1 MHDRFSPRALLLI
14 ALVLPI
20 AGCTN
25 SLVDSLAVTPT
36 SQSLSVGQTV
46 QLTATGTT
54 GHGSN
59 HPSTTQ
65 DVTATA
71 TWNSSSP
78 AVASVNSTGLVTALT
93 AGTTTITASMSGYTG
108 TIAASATITV
118 TGSSGTGGA
127 SGTVTSLA
135 ILPASQSVAVP
146 NETTQFL
153 AIGTTST
160 GATVNLTNQV
170 AWSTSS
176 TQIAT
181 IGGATGLATALTQG
195 TVTVIALYSSGG
207 STIAGTGSFT
217 VSNGST
223 EKYTSVTLA
232 PTSESVS
239 VSNPLS
245 ASGQTGQFIAL
256 ATSGT
261 TGLEV
266 DVTNSPQTTWSSSVP
281 SVASVTSGLSSGNG
295 VVTGAA
301 AGSTTI
307 TAEVKNP
314 NGSIVSANGTVTAT
328 LTAPPE
334 PLLSLTIIPSA
345 ITVGNLQDTGNF
357 LAIGTF
363 SSSPYVEDLT
373 NTVTWLSS
381 APQIFPVSSNNNSAN
396 PGAPGGIV
404 TAYGNGSAT
413 IIAEATY
420 PTTGLQGLVQ
430 TATATF
436 NCPLVEPSTDP
447 TTGAVTPGS
456 CYPGSQASGLLVTLT
471 IYNEGLNTANWL
483 VTAPSATNTPNVIHC
498 GPGWAKNGNTGGSVC
513 TATYPLGTTVTLTAP
528 AQSGVAFGGWSYN
541 CTTISPNPSTA
552 AGPNSCT
559 ITLGNAPNGT
569 DNSNV
574 TIGAIFN

>member
-1 MHDRFSPRALLLI
+1 M
-14 ALVLPI
+14 
-20 AGCTN
+20 
-25 SLVDSLAVTPT
+25 
-36 SQSLSVGQTV
+36 
-46 QLTATGTT
+46 
-54 GHGSN
+54 
-59 HPSTTQ
+59 
-65 DVTATA
+65 
-71 TWNSSSP
+71 
-78 AVASVNSTGLVTALT
+78 
-93 AGTTTITASMSGYTG
+93 
-108 TIAASATITV
+108 
-118 TGSSGTGGA
+118 
-127 SGTVTSLA
+127 
-135 ILPASQSVAVP
+135 
-146 NETTQFL
+146 
-153 AIGTTST
+153 
-160 GATVNLTNQV
+160 
-170 AWSTSS
+170 
-176 TQIAT
+176 
-181 IGGATGLATALTQG
+181 
-195 TVTVIALYSSGG
+195 
-207 STIAGTGSFT
+207 
-217 VSNGST
+217 
-223 EKYTSVTLA
+223 
-232 PTSESVS
+232 
-239 VSNPLS
+239 
-245 ASGQTGQFIAL
+245 
-256 ATSGT
+256 
-261 TGLEV
+261 
-266 DVTNSPQTTWSSSVP
+266 
-281 SVASVTSGLSSGNG
+281 
-295 VVTGAA
+295 
-301 AGSTTI
+301 
-307 TAEVKNP
+307 KNP